1 MKFHSENNIP
11 IKVLDNTLFSN
22 NLLEIIFLK
31 RISQRVNIYIYASFI
46 NKQLEII
53 KVVYTGMLI
62 IVLEICVCFVYSYQ

>member
-11 IKVLDNTLFSN
+11 IKVLDNTLFSKQLIRN
-22 NLLEIIFLK
+22 NLKK
-31 RISQRVNIYIYASFI
+31 RISKRVNIYIYASII

-53 KVVYTGMLI
+53 KDVYMLI

>member
-11 IKVLDNTLFSN
+11 IKVLDNTLFSKQLIRN
-22 NLLEIIFLK
+22 NLKKK
-31 RISQRVNIYIYASFI
+31 RISKRVDIYIYASII

-53 KVVYTGMLI
+53 KDVYMLI

>member
-11 IKVLDNTLFSN
+11 IKVLDNTLFSKQLIRN
-22 NLLEIIFLK
+22 ILKK
-31 RISQRVNIYIYASFI
+31 RISKRVNIYIYASII

-53 KVVYTGMLI
+53 KDVYMLI

>member
-11 IKVLDNTLFSN
+11 IKVLDNTLFSKQLIRN
-22 NLLEIIFLK
+22 NLKKK
-31 RISQRVNIYIYASFI
+31 RISKRVNIYIYASII

-53 KVVYTGMLI
+53 KDVYMLI

>member
-11 IKVLDNTLFSN
+11 IKVLDNTLFSKQLIRN
-22 NLLEIIFLK
+22 NFKKK
-31 RISQRVNIYIYASFI
+31 RIPKRVNIYIYASII

-53 KVVYTGMLI
+53 KDVYMLI

>member
-22 NLLEIIFLK
+22 NLLEIIFFK

-46 NKQLEII
+46 NKQLEIK

>member
-11 IKVLDNTLFSN
+11 IKVLDNTLFSKQLIRN
-22 NLLEIIFLK
+22 NLKKK
-31 RISQRVNIYIYASFI
+31 RILKRVNIYIYASII

-53 KVVYTGMLI
+53 KDVYMLI

>member
-22 NLLEIIFLK
+22 NLLEIFFFK